1 MSIKKIMH
9 KDRHGAQVS
18 IEFGEGGAASQLVEQ
33 FLGGMGVPAMQDI
46 PQQHPGGP
54 KGTDTVPAW
63 LTPGE
68 FVMNA
73 EATRMFEPQIEEMNN
88 AGRAVQRQQGGS
100 IPEYKADGG
109 GVGEYD
115 LVTQALELGVT
126 PEDLRQLLKNQS
138 PQYQDATRVT
148 RNIPVGGNMTVDLT
162 GTDYRNLLER
172 TEGSVPIS
180 ALVQGG
186 LDVGNNISAG
196 LKRAGTYLG
205 GTNAPLSDA
214 TLAVDAANR
223 AKTGYDPVAAREEQA
238 KLEAANR
245 IRIAKAEEEYNRDKR
260 LPPSVR
266 GDNLTQDEFLAK
278 IPGSKSIIDALAA
291 IPGYVPSLFKAPPP
305 SYYGD
310 PQGTNDIGML
320 ENKDEIQAKIDRDRA
335 SLETELIEGTGT
347 GGLLS
352 RGVKDIQSDIED
364 VNERQRR
371 LDSSLERS
379 SQKKITDAEG
389 ELKAKQQRVQDLR
402 VAGLNERAD
411 ALEAGIAVS
420 ESEEPKDDDPTISGL
435 IDAGNKA
442 KEVKTPEG
450 EGVDETKEPSAW
462 DKVKDFF
469 KEGFGTILDKG
480 ALSEAATLYLGSRAL
495 GYGHEGS
502 LNFVAKRYGKGIED
516 KLAIANKAVGKYT
529 PESITKFKDTGNL
542 NDLALIKTLT
552 YTNETEYWID
562 PKTGIRLDLRV
573 AEDEMGKK
581 VLVDRE
587 NNAIDTKNLLK
598 ADEYNKR
605 LSTDEDRMTPI
616 FKSKLAKF
624 ELENDM
630 AQGEGQTV
638 FNIPEATQAI
648 TQYAMKN
655 NLHTTE
661 MNKLA
666 DYIFQSVIQGKKDLN
681 NKGIS
686 DRNLTELAITDGIV
700 RQLNKDIF
708 VKPDGNRVPATTSDQ
723 VLSTLDMLKG
733 RTAVMKGEMLKAA
746 YEHGYMAR
754 PKEDRERFERLAT
767 GDNNGFL
774 EYLKLREHVVD
785 KDKWVPKYK
794 ELRL

>member
-18 IEFGEGGAASQLVEQ
+18 VEFGEGGAASQLVEQ

-109 GVGEYD
+109 VIGDD
-115 LVTQALELGVT
+115 LVMEALMRGAT
-126 PEDLRQLLKNQS
+126 PEALRVVLNDPSIKYSDPTAVNR
-138 PQYQDATRVT
+138 D
-148 RNIPVGGNMTVDLT
+148 IPVGEDLTADLT
-162 GTDYRNLLER
+162 GTGYRSLLER
-172 TEGSVPIS
+172 TEGSGPVS

-205 GTNAPLSDA
+205 GTNVPLSDA

-238 KLEAANR
+238 RLEAANR
-245 IRIAKAEEEYNRDKR
+245 IARAEADEEYNRNKLTRQGEGYAGTLNMFGLEVPPVNEDIEAQITAIDKQR
-260 LPPSVR
+260 VLGQVPDTIAAARIKALRDKEVINQTARDLVAVDKKDEVVSQVSELER
-266 GDNLTQDEFLAK
+266 QAKLLEDAGYTEDAQALREEAAGLTSGT
-278 IPGSKSIIDALAA
+278 IGSKAEPED
-291 IPGYVPSLFKAPPP
+291 
-305 SYYGD
+305 
-310 PQGTNDIGML
+310 
-320 ENKDEIQAKIDRDRA
+320 DE
-335 SLETELIEGTGT
+335 S
-347 GGLLS
+347 
-352 RGVKDIQSDIED
+352 
-364 VNERQRR
+364 
-371 LDSSLERS
+371 
-379 SQKKITDAEG
+379 
-389 ELKAKQQRVQDLR
+389 
-402 VAGLNERAD
+402 
-411 ALEAGIAVS
+411 
-420 ESEEPKDDDPTISGL
+420 TISGL

-442 KEVKTPEG
+442 KEVETPEG
-450 EGVDETKEPSAW
+450 EGVDEDTKEPSAW

-469 KEGFGTILDKG
+469 KEGFGTVLDKG

-516 KLAIANKAVGKYT
+516 KLAIANKAVGTYT
-529 PESITKFKDTGNL
+529 PESITKYKDTGNL

-562 PKTGIRLDLRV
+562 PKTGTRLDLRV
-573 AEDEMGKK
+573 AEDELGKK

-587 NNAIDTKNLLK
+587 NNAIDTKNLLE

-605 LSTDEDRMTPI
+605 LSADEDRMTPI
-616 FKSKLAKF
+616 FKSKVAKF

-666 DYIFQSVIQGKKDLN
+666 DYIFQSVIQGKKDLK

-708 VKPDGNRVPATTSDQ
+708 VKPDGERVPATTSDQ

-733 RTAVMKGEMLKAA
+733 RTAVTKGELLKAA

-754 PKEDRERFERLAT
+754 PKADREEFERLAT
-767 GDNNGFL
+767 GGNNGFL
-774 EYLKLREHVVD
+774 EYLKLRGHVVD
-785 KDKWVPKYK
+785 KDKWVPKYN
-794 ELRL
+794 ELGL